1 MKKAMIFDLDGTL
14 LNTIEDIADSLNVI
28 LERNGLATLSVETV
42 KSYVGNGLKV
52 LLERSL
58 NDPRQDKTVASGQ
71 DIDVLLQALIDYY
84 SAHCLIKTKPYS
96 GIPEVLQQLKT
107 MGIKTAIVTN
117 KNIKAAREL
126 KELLFADVITV
137 VVGED
142 EAHGIRKKPAPDM
155 VRMAA
160 EQLGITFEEA
170 YYVGDSEVDV
180 ETARNAGMDGLFVL
194 WGFRTREQLLNA
206 GAKTLLAK
214 PEELIGFFS

>member
-1 MKKAMIFDLDGTL
+1 MIFDLDGTL
-14 LNTIEDIADSLNVI
+14 LDTIEDIADSLNVI
-28 LERNGLATLSVETV
+28 LESNGLATLSVETV
-42 KSYVGNGLKV
+42 KSYVGNGLRV

-58 NDPRQDKTVASGQ
+58 KDPRQDKAVASGQ
-71 DIDVLLQALIDYY
+71 DIDILLQALIDYY

-117 KNIKAAREL
+117 KNIKAATEL

-142 EAHGIRKKPAPDM
+142 EAHGICKKPVPDM
-155 VRMAA
+155 VKMAA
-160 EQLGITFEEA
+160 EQLGITLEEA

-180 ETARNAGMDGLFVL
+180 ETAENAGMDGLFVL
-194 WGFRTREQLLNA
+194 WGFRTREQLLKA
-206 GAKTLLAK
+206 GAKILLEK
-214 PEELIGFFS
+214 PEELIRVFS